1 MNVQHRLSRI
11 ALATLVLTLA
21 VAPAVSAQLYRW
33 TDEQGETH
41 FGQGPESV
49 PQRYRDRAR
58 AVGTVEPPPVPSG
71 PTSATVT
78 DGVTRIAFTPGHPIM
93 ITARVNGQGSVV
105 LMLDTGADAT
115 LISPAALVAL
125 RVSYRDAPR
134 IQLRGVTGT
143 SSAYLVTLES
153 LEVGGARV
161 GPIRV
166 ISHASETGGGA
177 HGLLG
182 RDFLNYFRVTIDNSR
197 GVVELAPR

>member
-1 MNVQHRLSRI
+1 MQVRHRLSRA
-11 ALATLVLTLA
+11 ALATLILTLA
-21 VAPAVSAQLYRW
+21 LAPAVSAQLYRW
-33 TDEQGETH
+33 MDEQGETH

-71 PTSATVT
+71 PASATVA
-78 DGVTRIAFTPGHPIM
+78 DGVARIAFTPGRPIM
-93 ITARVNGQGSVV
+93 VTARVNGQGSVMLV
-105 LMLDTGADAT
+105 LDTGADAT
-115 LISPAALVAL
+115 LISPAALMAL

-143 SSAYLVTLES
+143 TSAYLVTLES

-166 ISHASETGGGA
+166 ISYAAETGPST

-182 RDFLNYFRVTIDNSR
+182 RDFLNHFRVTIDNTR
-197 GVVELAPR
+197 GVVELVPR